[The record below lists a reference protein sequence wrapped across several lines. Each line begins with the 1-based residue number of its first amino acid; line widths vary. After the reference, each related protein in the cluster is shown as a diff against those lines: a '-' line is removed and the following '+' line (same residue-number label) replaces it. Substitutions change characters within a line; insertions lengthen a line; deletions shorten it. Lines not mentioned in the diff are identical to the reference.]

1 MIEEFK
7 QQIKFYLD
15 ENETKIKLVWE
26 DLSEDDIWRRPN
38 ETTLAPANQLIHLTG
53 NMRQWVL
60 TSLGGQPEVRAR
72 DEEFAIRGGRTKAD
86 ILDAFLEVLAF
97 AKTYLQDADNLLRP
111 ITVQGHQTS
120 ELGVWIHMAEHL
132 SYHTGQLVFFAKQ
145 LHPKQY
151 DFYGDWDL
159 G

>member
-1 MIEEFK
+1 MIDEFK
-7 QQIKFYLD
+7 KQILFYLE
-15 ENETKIKLVWE
+15 ENEGKIKLVWQ

-38 ETTLAPANQLIHLTG
+38 SETLAPANQLVHLTG
-53 NMRQWVL
+53 NIRQWVL
-60 TSLGGQPEVRAR
+60 TSLGRQPEVRER
-72 DEEFAIRGGRTKAD
+72 DAEFALKGGKKKGD
-86 ILDAFLEVLAF
+86 ILDAFLGVLAS
-97 AKTYLQDADNLLRP
+97 AKTQLASADDLLRP

-120 ELGVWIHMAEHL
+120 AMGVWIHMAEHL
-132 SYHTGQLVFFAKQ
+132 SYHTGQLIFFAKQ